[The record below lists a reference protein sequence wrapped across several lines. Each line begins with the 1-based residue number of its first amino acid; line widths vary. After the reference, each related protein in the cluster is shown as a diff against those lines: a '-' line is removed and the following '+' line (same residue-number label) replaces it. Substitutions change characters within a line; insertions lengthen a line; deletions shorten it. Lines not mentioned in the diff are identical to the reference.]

1 MSTDPIPQTSSNTET
16 TPEPQTKENTISLED
31 KSSETSQN
39 ETQQPALGK
48 QSVIYIFKNDKMFHQ
63 NFTPQ
68 LFTPPILPHSLI
80 TVENLI
86 ISCFQKEM
94 LSKKQF

>member
-48 QSVIYIFKNDKMFHQ
+48 QSVI
-63 NFTPQ
+63 
-68 LFTPPILPHSLI
+68 
-80 TVENLI
+80 
-86 ISCFQKEM
+86 
-94 LSKKQF
+94 